1 MYNVFTNM
9 KPAFLVAINH
19 ELLEINVP
27 TRLNGLTKHLW
38 GGHKFPYPLLA
49 YALVHVQ
56 SNGLHA
62 VTGKVIPLCN

>member
-1 MYNVFTNM
+1 MFNNM

-19 ELLEINVP
+19 KLLEMNVP

-38 GGHKFPYPLLA
+38 GGHKSSYPILA

-56 SNGLHA
+56 SNCLHV
-62 VTGKVIPLCN
+62 VTGKVISLCN